1 MMKKAPMSL
10 SKVAA
15 EKDMADVTVLTA
27 VAVVIAET
35 IMPNLLKKNRLPIIT
50 IRLSRKKNQK
60 KGRLLGGKSS

>member
-10 SKVAA
+10 STVAA
-15 EKDMADVTVLTA
+15 EKDMADVTVLIVV
-27 VAVVIAET
+27 VAVIAET

-60 KGRLLGGKSS
+60 KERLLGGKSS